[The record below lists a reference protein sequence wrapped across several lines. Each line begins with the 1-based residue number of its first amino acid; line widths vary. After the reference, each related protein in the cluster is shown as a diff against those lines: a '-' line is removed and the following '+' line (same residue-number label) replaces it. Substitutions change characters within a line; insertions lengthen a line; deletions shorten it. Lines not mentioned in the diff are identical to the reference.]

1 MSSTNN
7 LQTNKSG
14 CHLQSGNYVYTTA
27 CVVYMSCIPSG
38 PKRYDLIDGY
48 WTYRHNNSILHD
60 LLSREF
66 TEHLDSEVDLT
77 KLENYHRLADGDAWS

>member
-1 MSSTNN
+1 M
-7 LQTNKSG
+7 L
-14 CHLQSGNYVYTTA
+14 
-27 CVVYMSCIPSG
+27 IPPLVCTYHAPPFSG

-48 WTYRHNNSILHD
+48 WKYHHDNTILHD
-60 LLSREF
+60 LLSKEF

>member
-1 MSSTNN
+1 MAFLTREVSV
-7 LQTNKSG
+7 L
-14 CHLQSGNYVYTTA
+14 
-27 CVVYMSCIPSG
+27 IPPLVCTYHAPPFSG

-48 WTYRHNNSILHD
+48 WKYHHDNTILHD
-60 LLSREF
+60 LLSKEF

>member
-1 MSSTNN
+1 M
-7 LQTNKSG
+7 
-14 CHLQSGNYVYTTA
+14 
-27 CVVYMSCIPSG
+27 
-38 PKRYDLIDGY
+38 IDGY

-77 KLENYHRLADGDAWS
+77 KLENYHRLANGDANIIRVILKIVQHIACYELVEFKKL